1 MSIITVLYLV
11 FQLHLTEISKMD
23 SNWRGKTVS
32 LNCGSMGHFQ
42 GVIDSVHLDEQTITL
57 KKAFQNG
64 VPCKMASV
72 TIRADHIQDLNFMEA
87 GSGWLTGT
95 KKHN

>member
-1 MSIITVLYLV
+1 
-11 FQLHLTEISKMD
+11 MD
-23 SNWRGKTVS
+23 SNWLGKTVS
-32 LNCGSMGHFQ
+32 LDCGGVGHFQ

-95 KKHN
+95 KKTIIEFGVVYRY